1 MPGGSGK
8 GRRLRQTTRTLCT
21 AGLAISLLFSASCRR
36 EEKIKLEPTDEST
49 PALVST
55 VQASD
60 TKAAVQLVRG
70 FHALEQN
77 SWRWTMGRFVVALR
91 PPAGSSDR
99 GATLTLKFTLP
110 QPVIDNVKSTTIRA
124 SIQNTPV
131 GSQTYSNPGEQT
143 FTADVPAKLLKGDAA
158 TVEFTMDHFLSAG
171 TVDGR
176 ELGIVFVSVG
186 LEAK

>member
-1 MPGGSGK
+1 
-8 GRRLRQTTRTLCT
+8 LRQTTRSLCT

-110 QPVIDNVKSTTIRA
+110 QPVIDNVKSTTITA
-124 SIQNTPV
+124 SIQNTAV
-131 GSQTYSNPGEQT
+131 GSQTYSKAGEQT
-143 FTADVPAKLLKGDAA
+143 FTADVPATLLKGDAA
-158 TVEFTMDHFLSAG
+158 TVEFTMDRFLTAG